1 MLHRGFKSGKCKT
14 SLKLAVARIKLLK
27 NKREVNLR
35 QIKRDL
41 AKLLET
47 GQEQTARIRVE
58 HVVREEK
65 TMSAY
70 DLIEIYCELVVARLP
85 IIESQKTCPVDL
97 KEAVTSIVFAAP
109 RCADI
114 PELVDIRKHF
124 TAKYGKEFITSALE
138 LRPDSGVSRQVVE
151 KLSAKAPDGETKI
164 KILTAIA
171 KEHNVNWDRK
181 DFEDKELKP
190 PEDLLNGPNV
200 YDTTSVQQSQPTPVQ
215 KYDSS
220 RPSTSSQDYA
230 STNATSSMPRNTSS
244 STQFTA
250 SERPN
255 GGRDYRDSS
264 YEEQTVLPTDKQH
277 WNMEFKDANEAAHA
291 AAESAERASRAARAA
306 AEIASGRKDIRQY
319 SPESRES
326 FDYSVKDERRGT
338 LAGPNVRGEHINR
351 DPVRMTNESRTSS
364 SKNVD
369 PRMQDRQR
377 ERNDS
382 SNQRGVPGR
391 RYHSYDGNERS
402 SDDDRR
408 SVGNPQR
415 ADRKSHRNT
424 SEVEPINSIQEG
436 RKKEKGHYR
445 DEVRIQD
452 QFTDDSEVESVD
464 QQHSDKKTEY
474 TDFPLGRQI
483 RVQSSK
489 SVSPSC
495 ASIEGDEAHSDSEMH
510 HYGSDLG
517 GHCFHSTVNENTRK
531 ETRKPSF
538 KDNSGVVFDEYD
550 FEEDRNLGFK
560 DVYNSHESESYAP
573 KPIRE
578 SPPRASRIIDS
589 WTPRKSKSGSAE
601 ENFGV
606 KSDSDKESHS
616 SLGLL
621 EMLSKGAGPL
631 KSDDSSSV
639 AFDDYP
645 ESEEETDIG
654 ASSEHSLKTSTTG
667 FPLEHSVSI
676 TKTESTETN
685 IGHGTVRSSF
695 KKKNEEASQKPS
707 TGSSHDPDSQHRS
720 FKRNQET
727 EMSYVGEPE
736 NSYSGRGSKPSSFV
750 KREAARANVKPELL
764 SSSDDSESEGI
775 YGNRDR
781 QIGAG
786 GEYSK
791 RSGAGVSLNVE
802 ALPSQINSPRNRES
816 ENSYSGRGSKPSSF
830 VKREA
835 AKTNSKLD
843 LPSSSDDSE
852 SEGIYGSRDQQL
864 GSGGEYSKR
873 SAGGVSLTVKESPSQ
888 TNSPRNRNQKL
899 RSEDK
904 QRPRNSKISS
914 PREKQAEDTVV
925 ASTPDGLEYPSY
937 SNSESGQGLNFGL
950 LPGGLRNKDYHTRRT
965 RPGIPLDNASPR
977 LTQETAEDTPKF
989 KSFSRTK
996 ARDPELLNPQ
1006 AQKSHRE
1013 SSSRSSKT
1021 YFDSD
1026 SDDSDLPKRQTV
1038 PRSDYKR
1045 GGLTY
1050 KPRHA
1055 PSEPDASSLAMFVGG
1070 HDLPETSHF
1079 GEREKASYGSGSIA
1093 TPQMD
1098 NSGRKTKV
1106 NSEEERSYGPVMQP
1120 KGSPRKGSSK
1130 SRLQNTSPSVE
1141 QLPPEP
1147 TPEPETVGLANNE
1160 TLAKNASSESPQ
1172 LKKPSSSNEGSTS
1185 RENSLKKASHVHPK
1199 LPDFDAFTA
1208 HFQSLRSNVR
1218 PSTK

>member
-1 MLHRGFKSGKCKT
+1 MLHRGFKGGKCKT

-35 QIKRDL
+35 QMKRDL

-220 RPSTSSQDYA
+220 RSSTSSQDYA

-255 GGRDYRDSS
+255 GGRHYRDSS
-264 YEEQTVLPTDKQH
+264 YEKQTVLPTDKQH

-306 AEIASGRKDIRQY
+306 AEIASGRNIRQY

-326 FDYSVKDERRGT
+326 FDYSVKDERWGT
-338 LAGPNVRGEHINR
+338 MAGPNVKQ

-369 PRMQDRQR
+369 PRMQDQQR

-382 SNQRGVPGR
+382 SNQRGVPGS

-464 QQHSDKKTEY
+464 QQHNDKKTEY

-517 GHCFHSTVNENTRK
+517 GHSFHSTLNENARK

-560 DVYNSHESESYAP
+560 DVCNSHESESYAP

-578 SPPRASRIIDS
+578 SPPHASQIIDS

-645 ESEEETDIG
+645 ESEEETDNY
-654 ASSEHSLKTSTTG
+654 EHSVKTST
-667 FPLEHSVSI
+667 

-685 IGHGTVRSSF
+685 IGHGIVRSSF

-707 TGSSHDPDSQHRS
+707 TGSSHDPNSQRRS

-727 EMSYVGEPE
+727 EVSYVGEPE
-736 NSYSGRGSKPSSFV
+736 NSYSVRGSIPSSFI
-750 KREAARANVKPELL
+750 KREAARANVKPELP

-775 YGNRDR
+775 YGSRDR

-791 RSGAGVSLNVE
+791 RSGAGVSLNDE
-802 ALPSQINSPRNRES
+802 AFPSQTDSPRNRES

-835 AKTNSKLD
+835 ARTNSKVD

-852 SEGIYGSRDQQL
+852 SEGIYGRRDQQL

-873 SAGGVSLTVKESPSQ
+873 SGGGASLGVKAFPSQ
-888 TNSPRNRNQKL
+888 TNSPRNRNQEL

-904 QRPRNSKISS
+904 QRPRTSRVSP

-925 ASTPDGLEYPSY
+925 ASCPDGLEYPSY
-937 SNSESGQGLNFGL
+937 SSSESGQGLNLGR
-950 LPGGLRNKDYHTRRT
+950 LPGGLRNKVSTRRT
-965 RPGIPLDNASPR
+965 RPEIPLDNASPR
-977 LTQETAEDTPKF
+977 LTQQTGEDTPKF
-989 KSFSRTK
+989 KSSPRTK
-996 ARDPELLNPQ
+996 ARDPELLNQQ
-1006 AQKSHRE
+1006 AQKAHRE

-1021 YFDSD
+1021 CFDSD

-1038 PRSDYKR
+1038 RRSDYKR

-1050 KPRHA
+1050 KPRHT
-1055 PSEPDASSLAMFVGG
+1055 PSESDASNLAMFVGG
-1070 HDLPETSHF
+1070 HDLPETSHIS
-1079 GEREKASYGSGSIA
+1079 EREKASYGSGSIA
-1093 TPQMD
+1093 TPQME
-1098 NSGRKTKV
+1098 NSGRKTRV
-1106 NSEEERSYGPVMQP
+1106 NSAGKESGKPDEEQSYGPVLQP
-1120 KGSPRKGSSK
+1120 KGSSSKGSSK

-1141 QLPPEP
+1141 KQPPEP
-1147 TPEPETVGLANNE
+1147 IPEAETVRSNNSE
-1160 TLAKNASSESPQ
+1160 TLAKNASSESPET
-1172 LKKPSSSNEGSTS
+1172 KNPSSLSEGSTS

>member
-1 MLHRGFKSGKCKT
+1 MLHRGFKGGKCKT

-27 NKREVNLR
+27 NKREVGLR
-35 QIKRDL
+35 QMKRDL

-109 RCADI
+109 RCSDI

-171 KEHNVNWDRK
+171 KEHNVNWDRT

-230 STNATSSMPRNTSS
+230 STNDTSSMPRNTSS

-264 YEEQTVLPTDKQH
+264 YKEQTVLPTDKQH

-338 LAGPNVRGEHINR
+338 LAGPNVKQ

-369 PRMQDRQR
+369 PRMQDQQR

-382 SNQRGVPGR
+382 SNQRGVPGS
-391 RYHSYDGNERS
+391 RYHSYDGNDRS

-408 SVGNPQR
+408 SVVNPQR

-464 QQHSDKKTEY
+464 QQHNDKKTEY

-495 ASIEGDEAHSDSEMH
+495 ASNEGDEAHSDSEMR

-517 GHCFHSTVNENTRK
+517 GHSFHSTVNENTRK

-550 FEEDRNLGFK
+550 FEEDRNLDFK

-578 SPPRASRIIDS
+578 SPPHASRIIDS

-606 KSDSDKESHS
+606 KSDSDKESNS

-631 KSDDSSSV
+631 KPDDSSSVV

-645 ESEEETDIG
+645 ESEEEETHDYG
-654 ASSEHSLKTSTTG
+654 HSVKTSTTA
-667 FPLEHSVSI
+667 FPLEHRVSI

-727 EMSYVGEPE
+727 ELSYVGEPE
-736 NSYSGRGSKPSSFV
+736 NSYGGHGSKPSSFV
-750 KREAARANVKPELL
+750 KREAARANVKPELP

-775 YGNRDR
+775 YGSRDR

-802 ALPSQINSPRNRES
+802 ALPSQTNSPRNRES

-830 VKREA
+830 VKREV
-835 AKTNSKLD
+835 AKTNSKPD

-864 GSGGEYSKR
+864 GSGGGYSKR
-873 SAGGVSLTVKESPSQ
+873 SGGVSLTVKEAPSQ

-904 QRPRNSKISS
+904 QRPQTSRVSP

-925 ASTPDGLEYPSY
+925 ASSPGGLEYPSY
-937 SNSESGQGLNFGL
+937 SSSESGKGLNLGR
-950 LPGGLRNKDYHTRRT
+950 LPGGLRNKDYYTRRT
-965 RPGIPLDNASPR
+965 RPEIPLDNASPR

-989 KSFSRTK
+989 KSSTRTK
-996 ARDPELLNPQ
+996 ARDPELVNQQ
-1006 AQKSHRE
+1006 AQRAHRE
-1013 SSSRSSKT
+1013 SSSRRSKT

-1038 PRSDYKR
+1038 SRSDYKR
-1045 GGLTY
+1045 GGTY
-1050 KPRHA
+1050 LQA
-1055 PSEPDASSLAMFVGG
+1055 
-1070 HDLPETSHF
+1070 ET
-1079 GEREKASYGSGSIA
+1079 Y
-1093 TPQMD
+1093 
-1098 NSGRKTKV
+1098 
-1106 NSEEERSYGPVMQP
+1106 
-1120 KGSPRKGSSK
+1120 SK
-1130 SRLQNTSPSVE
+1130 
-1141 QLPPEP
+1141 
-1147 TPEPETVGLANNE
+1147 
-1160 TLAKNASSESPQ
+1160 
-1172 LKKPSSSNEGSTS
+1172 
-1185 RENSLKKASHVHPK
+1185 
-1199 LPDFDAFTA
+1199 
-1208 HFQSLRSNVR
+1208 
-1218 PSTK
+1218 

>member
-1 MLHRGFKSGKCKT
+1 MLHRGFKGGKCKT

-35 QIKRDL
+35 QMKRDL

-181 DFEDKELKP
+181 DFEEKELKP

-200 YDTTSVQQSQPTPVQ
+200 FDTSRKMGVESPSVQPQPTPVR

-250 SERPN
+250 LERRN
-255 GGRDYRDSS
+255 EGRDYRDSS
-264 YEEQTVLPTDKQH
+264 YEEQTVLPTDKQN
-277 WNMEFKDANEAAHA
+277 WNMEFKDATAAAHA

-306 AEIASGRKDIRQY
+306 AEIASGQKDIRQY

-326 FDYSVKDERRGT
+326 FHNRVKDEKRGP
-338 LAGPNVRGEHINR
+338 LAGANVRRERVNQ
-351 DPVRMTNESRTSS
+351 DPVRMTYESRTSS
-364 SKNVD
+364 SKSVD
-369 PRMQDRQR
+369 SRMQNQQR

-382 SNQRGVPGR
+382 SNQGEVPGS
-391 RYHSYDGNERS
+391 RYHGYDGNDRSS
-402 SDDDRR
+402 SDDGR
-408 SVGNPQR
+408 SVGNLQR
-415 ADRKSHRNT
+415 ADRKSQRNT
-424 SEVEPINSIQEG
+424 SEVESINPIQEG
-436 RKKEKGHYR
+436 RKKEKGHFY
-445 DEVRIQD
+445 DEVGIQD

-464 QQHSDKKTEY
+464 QQH
-474 TDFPLGRQI
+474 I
-483 RVQSSK
+483 RVQPSK

-495 ASIEGDEAHSDSEMH
+495 ASAEGDEAHSGSEMR
-510 HYGSDLG
+510 HYESDLG
-517 GHCFHSTVNENTRK
+517 GHYFHSTVNENTRK

-538 KDNSGVVFDEYD
+538 KDNSDVVFDDYG
-550 FEEDRNLGFK
+550 FEEDRNLGFE
-560 DVYNSHESESYAP
+560 DVYSSHQSDLYARL
-573 KPIRE
+573 PIRE
-578 SPPRASRIIDS
+578 SPPHSSPIIDS
-589 WTPRKSKSGSAE
+589 WTPRKNKSGSTG
-601 ENFGV
+601 ENLGV

-621 EMLSKGAGPL
+621 EMLSKGAGPS
-631 KSDDSSSV
+631 KSDDLSSV

-645 ESEEETDIG
+645 ESDNETVNY
-654 ASSEHSLKTSTTG
+654 EHSGKRSTTVL
-667 FPLEHSVSI
+667 PLEHTVSI

-685 IGHGTVRSSF
+685 IHHGNVRSSF
-695 KKKNEEASQKPS
+695 KKENEEAYQNPY
-707 TGSSHDPDSQHRS
+707 TGSSYDPDSEHRS

-727 EMSYVGEPE
+727 EVSYVG
-736 NSYSGRGSKPSSFV
+736 
-750 KREAARANVKPELL
+750 
-764 SSSDDSESEGI
+764 
-775 YGNRDR
+775 
-781 QIGAG
+781 
-786 GEYSK
+786 
-791 RSGAGVSLNVE
+791 
-802 ALPSQINSPRNRES
+802 ES

-835 AKTNSKLD
+835 ARTNIKPELPSSSDNSESEGIYGSRDRQLGAEGEYSMRSGVVKAFSSQTNSPRNRVSENSYSGHGSKPSSFAKREAARANSKSD

-852 SEGIYGSRDQQL
+852 SEGIYRSRDQQL
-864 GSGGEYSKR
+864 GSGGKYSKR
-873 SAGGVSLTVKESPSQ
+873 SGGGVSLSVKAVPSQ
-888 TNSPRNRNQKL
+888 TNSPRNRDQEL
-899 RSEDK
+899 WSEDK
-904 QRPRNSKISS
+904 QHLRTSRVLS
-914 PREKQAEDTVV
+914 PREKQADDTAV
-925 ASTPDGLEYPSY
+925 AFKASSPVDRSEYPSY
-937 SNSESGQGLNFGL
+937 SSSESGQGLNLGR
-950 LPGGLRNKDYHTRRT
+950 LPGGLRNKVPTRRT
-965 RPGIPLDNASPR
+965 RPEDPSENASSP
-977 LTQETAEDTPKF
+977 LTQQTAQVTPKF
-989 KSFSRTK
+989 KSSPRTK
-996 ARDPELLNPQ
+996 ARDPELLSQQPQ
-1006 AQKSHRE
+1006 KVHTDSI
-1013 SSSRSSKT
+1013 SRSSKT

-1026 SDDSDLPKRQTV
+1026 SDDSDPPKRQTV

-1050 KPRHA
+1050 KPRHT
-1055 PSEPDASSLAMFVGG
+1055 PSESDASNLVMFVGG
-1070 HDLPETSHF
+1070 HDLPETSHI
-1079 GEREKASYGSGSIA
+1079 GERETASYGSGSIA
-1093 TPQMD
+1093 TPQME
-1098 NSGRKTKV
+1098 NSGRKTRENPVGNESSK
-1106 NSEEERSYGPVMQP
+1106 SEEKQSYGPV
-1120 KGSPRKGSSK
+1120 RKESSK

-1141 QLPPEP
+1141 KQPPEP
-1147 TPEPETVGLANNE
+1147 IPEAETVGSS
-1160 TLAKNASSESPQ
+1160 ASPKT
-1172 LKKPSSSNEGSTS
+1172 KKPSSLSEASTS

-1218 PSTK
+1218 PSS

>member
-1 MLHRGFKSGKCKT
+1 MLHRGFKGGKCKT

-35 QIKRDL
+35 QMKRDL

-114 PELVDIRKHF
+114 PELADIRKHF

-164 KILTAIA
+164 KILAAIA
-171 KEHNVNWDRK
+171 KEHNVNWDHK
-181 DFEDKELKP
+181 DFEEKELKP

-200 YDTTSVQQSQPTPVQ
+200 FDTSRKMGVESPSVQPQPTPVQ

-220 RPSTSSQDYA
+220 MPSTSSQDYA

-250 SERPN
+250 SERRN
-255 GGRDYRDSS
+255 EGRDYRDTS
-264 YEEQTVLPTDKQH
+264 YEEQTALPTDKQN
-277 WNMEFKDANEAAHA
+277 WNMEFKDATAAAHA
-291 AAESAERASRAARAA
+291 AAESAERAKRAARAA

-338 LAGPNVRGEHINR
+338 LADPNVRGEGVNQ
-351 DPVRMTNESRTSS
+351 DPVRMTYESRTSS

-369 PRMQDRQR
+369 SRMQNQR
-377 ERNDS
+377 TERNDS
-382 SNQRGVPGR
+382 SNQGEVPG
-391 RYHSYDGNERS
+391 YHGYDGNDRS
-402 SDDDRR
+402 SADDRR
-408 SVGNPQR
+408 PVGNLQR
-415 ADRKSHRNT
+415 ADRKSQRKI
-424 SEVEPINSIQEG
+424 SEVEPINPIQEC
-436 RKKEKGHYR
+436 RKKEKGHFY
-445 DEVRIQD
+445 DEVNIHD

-464 QQHSDKKTEY
+464 QQHN
-474 TDFPLGRQI
+474 I

-489 SVSPSC
+489 SVSPPC
-495 ASIEGDEAHSDSEMH
+495 ASTEGDEAHSGSEMR
-510 HYGSDLG
+510 HYEGDLG
-517 GHCFHSTVNENTRK
+517 GHSLHSTVNENTQK

-538 KDNSGVVFDEYD
+538 KYNSDVVFDEYG
-550 FEEDRNLGFK
+550 FEEDKNLGFE
-560 DVYNSHESESYAP
+560 DVYNSHESDSYARL
-573 KPIRE
+573 PIRE
-578 SPPRASRIIDS
+578 SPPHSSPIIDS
-589 WTPRKSKSGSAE
+589 WTPRKNKSGSAE

-621 EMLSKGAGPL
+621 EMLSKGAGPS
-631 KSDDSSSV
+631 KSDDLSSV

-645 ESEEETDIG
+645 ESDNETVNY
-654 ASSEHSLKTSTTG
+654 EHSGKGSATVL
-667 FPLEHSVSI
+667 PLEHTVSI

-685 IGHGTVRSSF
+685 IRHGNVRSSF
-695 KKKNEEASQKPS
+695 KKENEEAYQKPS
-707 TGSSHDPDSQHRS
+707 TGSSYDPDSEHRS

-727 EMSYVGEPE
+727 EVSYVGASE

-750 KREAARANVKPELL
+750 KREAARTNTKSEL
-764 SSSDDSESEGI
+764 SSSSDNSESEGI
-775 YGNRDR
+775 YGSRD
-781 QIGAG
+781 QQLGAG
-786 GEYSK
+786 GENSK
-791 RSGAGVSLNVE
+791 RSSGVK
-802 ALPSQINSPRNRES
+802 AFPSQTNSSRNRES
-816 ENSYSGRGSKPSSF
+816 ENSYSGRGSKPSFF

-835 AKTNSKLD
+835 GRANSKPD

-852 SEGIYGSRDQQL
+852 SEGIDGIRDQQL
-864 GSGGEYSKR
+864 GYGGDYSKR
-873 SAGGVSLTVKESPSQ
+873 SGGGVSLSVKEVPSQ
-888 TNSPRNRNQKL
+888 TNSPRNRDQEL
-899 RSEDK
+899 WSGDK
-904 QRPRNSKISS
+904 QRPRTSRVLS
-914 PREKQAEDTVV
+914 PREKQAEDTIV
-925 ASTPDGLEYPSY
+925 ASKSSSPVDGLEYPSY
-937 SNSESGQGLNFGL
+937 SSSDRQGLNLGR
-950 LPGGLRNKDYHTRRT
+950 LPGGLRNKVSTRRT
-965 RPGIPLDNASPR
+965 RPEIPSEDASPR
-977 LTQETAEDTPKF
+977 LTQQPAEGTPKF
-989 KSFSRTK
+989 KSSPRTK
-996 ARDPELLNPQ
+996 ARDPELLNQQPQ
-1006 AQKSHRE
+1006 KVHRD
-1013 SSSRSSKT
+1013 SISRSSKT

-1026 SDDSDLPKRQTV
+1026 SDDSDPPSRQTV
-1038 PRSDYKR
+1038 HRSDYKR

-1050 KPRHA
+1050 KPRHT
-1055 PSEPDASSLAMFVGG
+1055 PSESDSSNLAMFVGG
-1070 HDLPETSHF
+1070 HDLPENSHI
-1079 GEREKASYGSGSIA
+1079 GERENASYGSGSIA
-1093 TPQMD
+1093 TPQME
-1098 NSGRKTKV
+1098 NSGRKNRV
-1106 NSEEERSYGPVMQP
+1106 NPVGKESRKSEEEQSYGPVLQP
-1120 KGSPRKGSSK
+1120 KGSLHKESAK

-1141 QLPPEP
+1141 KHPPEP
-1147 TPEPETVGLANNE
+1147 IPEPETVGSDYSE
-1160 TLAKNASSESPQ
+1160 TLAKNASSASPNT
-1172 LKKPSSSNEGSTS
+1172 KKPSSLSEASTS

-1199 LPDFDAFTA
+1199 LPDFDAFAA

-1218 PSTK
+1218 PSS